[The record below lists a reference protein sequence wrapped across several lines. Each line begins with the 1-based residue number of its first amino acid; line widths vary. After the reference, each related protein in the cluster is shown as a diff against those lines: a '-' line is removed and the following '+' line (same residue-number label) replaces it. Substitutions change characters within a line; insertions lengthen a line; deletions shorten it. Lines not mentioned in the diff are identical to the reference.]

1 MLCPGRLSTQPMRLW
16 PVAASSKSDIYRCVA
31 TGTAQ
36 LLAVLLGLVH
46 MVAVGTC
53 GTLPRD
59 SPKHWVELCRVR
71 GLFPTVSKSV
81 EAGKAGHKLSFAK
94 VVLFSP
100 FLHICLKKLGLA
112 FIEK

>member
-71 GLFPTVSKSV
+71 GLFPAVSKSV

-94 VVLFSP
+94 VVLFFPISTYLP
-100 FLHICLKKLGLA
+100 QKIGVGFH
-112 FIEK
+112 